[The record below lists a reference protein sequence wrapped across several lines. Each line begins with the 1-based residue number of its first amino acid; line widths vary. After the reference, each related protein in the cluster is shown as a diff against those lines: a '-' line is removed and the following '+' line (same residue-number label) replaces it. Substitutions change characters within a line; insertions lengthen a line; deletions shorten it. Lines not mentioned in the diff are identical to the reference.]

1 MIDPTL
7 QVRETALGLEVRI
20 HVSPRAKRC
29 EISGVHN
36 GALKVKVIA
45 PPVDDAANR
54 AIIEFFASLLNVP
67 KSSLRIPAGSK
78 SRDKILQIKGL
89 SYSSFINCLNSLGC

>member
-1 MIDPTL
+1 MIDPAL

-29 EISGVHN
+29 EISGVYN

-54 AIIEFFASLLNVP
+54 AVIEFFASLLNAP
-67 KSSLRIPAGSK
+67 KSSLSIAAGSK

-89 SYSSFINCLNSLGC
+89 SHRDFLNCLHSLDR